1 MNYICEQAKEFKKR
15 YPMTIGWRLNSH
27 SKVIKKHLSADEAVL
42 YVFAGQKS
50 PFIWDMFSTY
60 LVVLTNKRILVAE
73 KRLLFGYYFISIT
86 PEMFN
91 DLSVQSGII
100 WGKVF
105 IDTIK
110 EQVIINNIDKR
121 ALAEIQ
127 NKVSEYMLEEKRKV
141 VKVEKDNYNG
151 SMSSS
156 VGG

>member
-1 MNYICEQAKEFKKR
+1 MNYIYEQAKEFKKR
-15 YPMTIGWRLNSH
+15 YPMTVAWRLNSH

-73 KRLLFGYYFISIT
+73 KRLLFGYYFISVT

-141 VKVEKDNYNG
+141 VKVEKNNYNNE
-151 SMSSS
+151 
-156 VGG
+156 

>member
-1 MNYICEQAKEFKKR
+1 MNYICEQAIEFKKK
-15 YPMTIGWRLNSH
+15 YPTTIAWRLKKH
-27 SKVIKKHLSADEAVL
+27 SEVIKKHLSADEAIL

-60 LVVLTNKRILVAE
+60 LVALTNKRILVAE

-91 DLSVQSGII
+91 DLSVQSGIL

-141 VKVEKDNYNG
+141 VKVEKDNYDN
-151 SMSSS
+151 
-156 VGG
+156 

>member
-1 MNYICEQAKEFKKR
+1 MNYICEQAKEFKKK
-15 YPMTIGWRLNSH
+15 YPMTVAWRLNSH
-27 SKVIKKHLSADEAVL
+27 SKVIKKHLSTDEAIL
-42 YVFAGQKS
+42 YVFEGQKS

-73 KRLLFGYYFISIT
+73 KRLLFGYYFISVT

-127 NKVSEYMLEEKRKV
+127 NKVTEYMLEEKRKV
-141 VKVEKDNYNG
+141 VKVEKDSYDE
-151 SMSSS
+151 
-156 VGG
+156 

>member
-1 MNYICEQAKEFKKR
+1 MNYICEQAKQFKKN
-15 YPMTIGWRLNSH
+15 YPLTVAWRLPSH
-27 SKVIKKHLSADEAVL
+27 SKVIKKHLSNDEAIL
-42 YVFAGQKS
+42 YVFEGQKS
-50 PFIWDMFSTY
+50 PYLWDMFSTY
-60 LVVLTNKRILVAE
+60 LVALTNKRILVAE

-110 EQVIINNIDKR
+110 EQVVINNIDKR

-141 VKVEKDNYNG
+141 VKIEKDNQ
-151 SMSSS
+151 
-156 VGG
+156 

>member
-1 MNYICEQAKEFKKR
+1 MNYICEQAKEFKKK
-15 YPMTIGWRLNSH
+15 YPMTIAWRLNSH
-27 SKVIKKHLSADEAVL
+27 SKVIKKHLSSDEAII

-73 KRLLFGYYFISIT
+73 KRLLFGYYFISVT

-91 DLSVQSGII
+91 DLSVQSGIL

-127 NKVSEYMLEEKRKV
+127 NRVSEYMLEEKRKV
-141 VKVEKDNYNG
+141 VKIEKDNYND
-151 SMSSS
+151 
-156 VGG
+156 